1 MTFTRGWKNSK
12 HGYRSVVS
20 LRLKPKGGFLK
31 VPDNKFAESLLHVPA
46 GGPVPHDIETTRL
59 LRNLG
64 YVVPAPILAQYE
76 WPTNPPP
83 FKTQKITA
91 ALLTMN
97 ERAYV
102 LSEMGTGKTRAAL
115 YACDHMLRTAEIE
128 KVLIVAP
135 LSTLSQVWDYEI
147 YRYFGQWSAGVVHGT
162 RAKRLKV
169 LQENHHFYIIN
180 HDGLGV
186 VLKELIDMKF
196 DAVIIDEVGAF
207 RNKST
212 DRWKKMAQVIKNVKW
227 AWGMTGSP
235 TPNEP
240 TDAWGL
246 AQLLTPR
253 NAPKYFKEFQRKTMT
268 QITQFK
274 WLAKPDA
281 NEKVFEMLQPA
292 VRYKRDDC
300 MELPPVSYKT
310 IEVEPS
316 TQIERVYKKM
326 MQAAKVAF
334 QEGRLS
340 AANEGVMFMKLLQI
354 SCGWVYTDTKGII
367 KLDNMRRVDEV
378 KEIIDESLGKVIVYC
393 NFTHA
398 AEGLH
403 ERLVKDRYDVALVHG
418 GTNKKHRDQIFTAFQ
433 HSNSPRVLVAH
444 PQCMAHGLTLTAA
457 NTIVWFTPTT
467 SLEIYEQANARIT
480 RPGQSKKALIISLQS
495 TPIERRIYKR
505 LQQKASLQ
513 GALLDMF
520 DDN

>member
-1 MTFTRGWKNSK
+1 MAK
-12 HGYRSVVS
+12 
-20 LRLKPKGGFLK
+20 RLKVANGNVLGVNDPSF
-31 VPDNKFAESLLHVPA
+31 FSLA
-46 GGPVPHDIETTRL
+46 GVDRNSEIPHTVETTRL

-64 YVVPAPILAQYE
+64 YVVPAPILSQYE
-76 WPTNPPP
+76 WPDNPPP

-97 ERAYV
+97 PRAYV

-115 YACDHMLRTAEIE
+115 YACDHLLRSGDIK

-147 YRYFGQWSAGVVHGT
+147 YRYFNHLSAGVVHGT
-162 RAKRLKV
+162 RKKRLKV
-169 LQENHHFYIIN
+169 LAESHHFYIIN
-180 HDGLGV
+180 HDGLGT
-186 VLKELIDMKF
+186 VLKELLAKKF
-196 DAVIIDEVGAF
+196 DAIIIDEVGAF

-212 DRWKKMAQVIKNVKW
+212 ERWKKMNMLATNAEYV
-227 AWGMTGSP
+227 WGMTGSP

-246 AQLLTPR
+246 AKLITPR
-253 NAPKYFKEFQRKTMT
+253 NAPRYMKEFRDKTMT

-274 WLAKPDA
+274 WIAKPDA
-281 NEKVFEMLQPA
+281 NDKVFDMLQPA
-292 VRYKRDDC
+292 VRYKREDC
-300 MELPPVSYKT
+300 IELPPVSYRTVEIDPSAQIQKT
-310 IEVEPS
+310 
-316 TQIERVYKKM
+316 YKAM
-326 MQAAKVAF
+326 MNALRVAF
-334 QEGRLS
+334 QEGRIT
-340 AANEGVMFMKLLQI
+340 AANEGVLFMKLMQI
-354 SCGWVYTDTKGII
+354 ACGWVYTEDRGIVR
-367 KLDNMRRVDEV
+367 LDNTARVNEV
-378 KEIIDESLGKVIVYC
+378 KEIIDDSLGKIIVFA

-403 ERLVKDRYDVALVHG
+403 QRLLKAGYDCALIHG
-418 GTNKKHRDQIFTAFQ
+418 GTSKKFRDEILTSFQ
-433 HSNSPRVLVAH
+433 HSSSTRVLVAH

-480 RPGQSKKALIISLQS
+480 RPGQDKKSLVIHLQGS
-495 TPIERRIYKR
+495 PIERRIYKR
-505 LQQKASLQ
+505 LQEKASLQ